1 MNSKKLKILYK
12 KEIMDVIR
20 DKKTVFTMVVLPI
33 ILYPVLFLVVMQVIM
48 LINQSQ
54 QEKTYYIAYDKVSDE
69 YRNLLDDW
77 ISGKEDELD
86 YVIKE
91 VESVDPKKDLD
102 DEVINAYI
110 TVKETEGQVVYEINY
125 LSAVTD
131 SSVVCGMLKEE
142 ISSLAKKMA
151 EENAV
156 KAGLDVKQVLYPIE
170 KTSVDLST
178 NESAMGSILGSVI
191 PFLLITSILMGA
203 MYPAI
208 DATAGEKE
216 RGTLET
222 LLTLPVNNLEMIM
235 SKFLSVATIAVV
247 SVLINVASMGV
258 IAIYLFATM
267 SSLTEGTAEFHA
279 GSFVPAILISI
290 VCVIAFS
297 LFMSALVMCVCAFA
311 KSFKEANNYVTP
323 LTLVVMF
330 TGYIGFIPNVEL
342 DMKTA
347 LIPVANICLLMKSL
361 LVFKY
366 DFILILLVLLSNIIY
381 AFIAVWFLG
390 RIYDSESILFG
401 ESLSGIK
408 LFERRKN
415 IKKGSIPSVQESI
428 LVFVVMLLLSV
439 YVGGIMSLNNVRMG
453 IIVPQIII
461 VSLPV
466 LASIYIKGDLK
477 KIFALHMPKGKD
489 VVGSFFLLLG
499 AGSLSL
505 LISNLLNFV
514 LKDEVEG
521 VTDIY
526 TSLVDGLPF
535 GMALLLM
542 ALLPAVCEEMLFRG
556 YMFTA
561 FRQKMS
567 LWKAILF
574 VSVLFGVS
582 HMSLVK
588 LIPTAVLGAGLAY
601 AFYKADS
608 ILVSLMMHFLN
619 NALATYVLYYGDKIT
634 FLNEKRF
641 ELPLMVGMA
650 ALAVL
655 FIPAG
660 VKILNKRKKKLGEE
674 SEEKGNC

>member
-1 MNSKKLKILYK
+1 MNTKKLKTLYK

-33 ILYPVLFLVVMQVIM
+33 ILYPVLFLVVMQVMM
-48 LINQSQ
+48 LINTNQ
-54 QEKTYYIAYDKVSDE
+54 QEKTYHIAYDKVSDKH
-69 YRNLLDDW
+69 RIALNDW

-86 YVIKE
+86 YVIRE
-91 VESVDPKKDLD
+91 VESVNPKKDLD
-102 DEVINAYI
+102 DEVISAYI
-110 TVKETEGQVVYEINY
+110 TVEETDGQIIYEVNY

-131 SSVVCGMLKEE
+131 SSVVSGMLKEE
-142 ISSLAKKMA
+142 ISSLAKKKA

-156 KAGLDVKQVLYPIE
+156 KAGLDVKKVLYPIDN
-170 KTSVDLST
+170 KKIDLST

-247 SVLINVASMGV
+247 SVLVNVASIGV
-258 IAIYLFATM
+258 IAVYLFATM
-267 SSLTEGTAEFHA
+267 NSLTEGAGEFHV
-279 GSFVPAILISI
+279 GSFVPAILISV

-323 LTLVVMF
+323 LMLVVMF

-366 DFILILLVLLSNIIY
+366 DFALILMVLLSNIIY
-381 AFIAVWFLG
+381 AFIAVCFLG
-390 RIYDSESILFG
+390 KIYDSESILFG
-401 ESLSGIK
+401 ESLSGIN

-415 IKKGSIPSVQESI
+415 IKKGSLPSVQEGF

-439 YVGGIMSLNNVRMG
+439 YVGGIMSLKNVRMG

-461 VSLPV
+461 ISLPI
-466 LASIYIKGDLK
+466 LASVYIKGDLK
-477 KIFALHMPKGKD
+477 KIFRLHIPKGKD
-489 VVGSFFLLLG
+489 VIGSFVLFLG
-499 AGSLSL
+499 VGSLSL
-505 LISNLLNFV
+505 LVSNVLGLV
-514 LKDEVEG
+514 LKSEVEG
-521 VTDIY
+521 LTDMY

-535 GMALLLM
+535 VSALLLM
-542 ALLPAVCEEMLFRG
+542 ALLPAVCEELLFRG
-556 YMFTA
+556 YLFTA

-567 LWKAILF
+567 LWKAIVL
-574 VSVLFGVS
+574 VSVFFGIS
-582 HMSLVK
+582 HMSLAK
-588 LIPTAVLGAGLAY
+588 LIPTAILGMGFAY
-601 AFYKADS
+601 AVYKADS
-608 ILVSLMMHFLN
+608 IFVSSMMHFLN
-619 NALATYVLYYGDKIT
+619 NAFATFVLYYGNKIA
-634 FLNEKRF
+634 FLNEERF
-641 ELPLMVGMA
+641 VVPIMA
-650 ALAVL
+650 GLLIVSVL
-655 FIPAG
+655 FIPTGAM
-660 VKILNKRKKKLGEE
+660 ILKRGKK
-674 SEEKGNC
+674 